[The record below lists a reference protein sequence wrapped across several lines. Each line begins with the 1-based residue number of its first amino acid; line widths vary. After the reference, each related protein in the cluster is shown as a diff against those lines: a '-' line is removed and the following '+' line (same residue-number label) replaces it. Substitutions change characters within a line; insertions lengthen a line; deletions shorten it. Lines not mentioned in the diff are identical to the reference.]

1 MIVDGKT
8 DESGKIAMVRIGY
21 ARVSTLEQDV
31 ALQLDALHA
40 AGCDRIFE
48 IARRSK
54 DRSPR
59 LGASPRLRARRRC
72 SRHLELDRLARRSH
86 I

>member
-1 MIVDGKT
+1 M

-48 IARRSK
+48 DRASGAKTDRPGLAQALAFVREGDVLVTWNLIA
-54 DRSPR
+54 
-59 LGASPRLRARRRC
+59 
-72 SRHLELDRLARRSH
+72 SRVRSH